1 MRISESTIAE
11 VASAADIVQVISG
24 YIDLKR
30 AGKDYRGL
38 CPFHGEKDPSFYVS
52 PQKGIFHCFGCAA
65 GGSVFNFIMRMENLS
80 FVESVQLLAQR
91 YGITLPVSVTRD
103 ADSGARSKLLKIMES
118 AQVYFH
124 DSLYENS
131 NVMEYLSSRGV
142 PHNWFDRIGFG
153 FAPDTWDGMQKYLRK
168 IGVSLRDAAN
178 LGIVR
183 ERDGGGYYDYFR
195 SRVMIPIRDLNL
207 GVIAFGGRAYG
218 DGEPKYLNSPETA
231 LFRKRGAL
239 YGLDSARDAIRSE
252 GAAIV
257 VEGYF
262 DQISLRI
269 RGLENVVAPLGTSLA
284 VEQVK
289 LIKRYTANVIT
300 VFDGDEAGLRAVRRS
315 IPLFLAEGVEPRC
328 LILKEDKDPDEAVQK
343 HGIDEFRKMLSQA
356 VPMVD
361 FLLNDLNERYDINGI
376 QGRNLA
382 LEECLPV
389 LREIADSKERDYL
402 IERFA
407 SRLRVR
413 EDRILR
419 LIGAAPLA
427 RRQSSA
433 NRQEPNRGM
442 QGVSDAEKNVVRGML
457 LREGFVDT
465 VIESGLIK
473 HLEDPFLRSLADRIV
488 THRKQTSNF
497 DPLSFCNS
505 LEDHKLASIV
515 AAWLEPRPEE
525 DDLRPEVDGDRV
537 IDESVEWLRLRR
549 LERRKSEIV
558 QKMKKCL
565 PGAEDYNLLAQ
576 ELLEIGRRLHK

>member
-1 MRISESTIAE
+1 M
-11 VASAADIVQVISG
+11 
-24 YIDLKR
+24 
-30 AGKDYRGL
+30 
-38 CPFHGEKDPSFYVS
+38 
-52 PQKGIFHCFGCAA
+52 
-65 GGSVFNFIMRMENLS
+65 
-80 FVESVQLLAQR
+80 
-91 YGITLPVSVTRD
+91 
-103 ADSGARSKLLKIMES
+103 
-118 AQVYFH
+118 
-124 DSLYENS
+124 
-131 NVMEYLSSRGV
+131 
-142 PHNWFDRIGFG
+142 
-153 FAPDTWDGMQKYLRK
+153 
-168 IGVSLRDAAN
+168 
-178 LGIVR
+178 
-183 ERDGGGYYDYFR
+183 
-195 SRVMIPIRDLNL
+195 
-207 GVIAFGGRAYG
+207 
-218 DGEPKYLNSPETA
+218 
-231 LFRKRGAL
+231 
-239 YGLDSARDAIRSE
+239 
-252 GAAIV
+252 
-257 VEGYF
+257 
-262 DQISLRI
+262 
-269 RGLENVVAPLGTSLA
+269 
-284 VEQVK
+284 K

-427 RRQSSA
+427 RRQSGA
-433 NRQEPNRGM
+433 IRQEPNRGM

-537 IDESVEWLRLRR
+537 IDESVERLRLRR
-549 LERRKSEIV
+549 VERRKSEII